1 MGKRDLKKTI
11 YRITIPKWEQY
22 NGSLKKGHQ
31 CILLSTG
38 FLSDAKVRSQ
48 TLSGRLLF
56 LSCLLVAGESKRSQ
70 IEVTHES
77 LCFQSGAKSQSL
89 ESQLSQLQSFQL
101 ISYEKIPFSQ
111 DKREKKGAKKEEN
124 GNEKEPGG
132 QAESKSLTLTRKPKA
147 SAPEGTQSVIAR
159 YCELW
164 KIRYDGNAP
173 IRGKDAG
180 LVKTLVADF
189 GVYKAIQFIEAYLEM
204 PDSWFVTKRHD
215 ITTLVNNLPAVSQFI
230 ETGKMF
236 TKKEINNLD
245 SSNSLRNTLDAI
257 ERGEI

>member
-1 MGKRDLKKTI
+1 MGKRDLKRTI
-11 YRITIPKWEQY
+11 YKITILGWEDY
-22 NGSLKKGHQ
+22 NGTLKKGHK
-31 CILLSTG
+31 CILLSTN
-38 FLSDAKVRSQ
+38 FLDNAKVRSQ

-56 LSCLLVAGESKRSQ
+56 LSCLLLAGESKRSQ

-77 LCFQSGAKSQSL
+77 LCFQSGVKSGSL
-89 ESQLSQLQSFQL
+89 QSQLDRLQSFQL
-101 ISYEKIPFSQ
+101 ITYDKIPFSQ
-111 DKREKKGAKKEEN
+111 DKREEKGKKNDVKGKEGSGISDAIQN
-124 GNEKEPGG
+124 PPA
-132 QAESKSLTLTRKPKA
+132 QQRKPKA
-147 SAPEGTQSVIAR
+147 SAPEGANIVIGK

-164 KIRYDGNAP
+164 KAKYQSQAP

-180 LVKTLVADF
+180 LIKTLVSDF
-189 GVYKAIQFIEAYLEM
+189 GVYKATEFIEAYLEM

-215 ITTLVNNLPAVSQFI
+215 ITTLMNNLNAVAQFI
-230 ETGKMF
+230 ETGRMF

>member
-1 MGKRDLKKTI
+1 MGKPSLKKTI
-11 YRITIPKWEQY
+11 YKITIPKWEQY

-38 FLSDAKVRSQ
+38 FLSDAKIRSQ

-77 LCFQSGAKSQSL
+77 LCFQSGVKSQSL
-89 ESQLSQLQSFQL
+89 ESQLTQLQSFQL

-111 DKREKKGAKKEEN
+111 DKREEKLKKMEVKGD
-124 GNEKEPGG
+124 EKEPEG
-132 QAESKSLTLTRKPKA
+132 QAVSKSLISSRKPKA
-147 SAPEGTQSVIAR
+147 SAPDGTHSVIAR

-164 KIRYDGNAP
+164 KDRYNGTAP

-180 LVKTLVADF
+180 LVKTLVNDF

-215 ITTLVNNLPAVSQFI
+215 IATLVNNLPAVSQFI

-236 TKKEINNLD
+236 TKKEINGLD
-245 SSNSLRNTLDAI
+245 SSNTLRNTLDAI